1 MKKFITIIT
10 LLALACA
17 FVFAGGEDEKSSTP
31 AASGEK
37 ITLTVWGSQEDQA
50 MLKEMCAAYA
60 AAHPEK
66 TYKFLFGVQSVSGV
80 LVAMPQKIP

>member
-10 LLALACA
+10 LLVLACA
-17 FVFAGGEDEKSSTP
+17 FVFAGGDEEKSSTP
-31 AASGEK
+31 AASSEK

-60 AAHPEK
+60 AANPD
-66 TYKFLFGVQSVSGV
+66 
-80 LVAMPQKIP
+80 KI